1 MQINGDIQNI
11 KQHIVKRLEGLYE
24 KTVPIGQLSTHEL
37 NNEMLEVTH
46 LLGREVAVYLNRQ
59 GKVLQVSVGDTDTV
73 DLPEFKSRRAEGKLT
88 GIRCIHTHPS
98 GDTRRLRFDC
108 MAAIGF
114 HADREGEI
122 VGSIGF
128 FTGDVA
134 EDGTEALNT
143 VGPLPERAL
152 HTINL
157 TYLITVVN
165 KKLSAHSTK
174 TTEDETER
182 ALLAGLDCGKALWP
196 IDESMAELE
205 RLADTAGAVIVGK
218 FIQRREKPDAAFFL
232 GRGKVAEIAM
242 EVQNRDATLLIL
254 DDELTPSQQHNLEQ
268 MLGIKVIDRTA
279 LILDI
284 FAQRAR
290 TREGKLQVELAQLQY
305 NLPRLG
311 GQGLVLSRLGGGI
324 GTRGPG
330 ETKLEVD
337 RRRIYARIH
346 DLEAQIDAVQKN
358 RHLHRR
364 RRKLSRI
371 PLVALVG
378 YTNAGKST
386 LLNRLTGSEV
396 FAEDKLFAT
405 LDPTTRHLVLPE
417 KQEILLTDTVGFI
430 QKLPHTLV
438 KAFRAT
444 LEEVQEAD
452 LLLNVVDCSNENYE
466 QQIESV
472 VEVLKE
478 LDAVDKPTL
487 YVFNKADRFEVPD
500 AAPGQAGKG
509 LTPAQEA
516 MMLHGRE
523 GICVSARTGANLLE
537 LQQLIL
543 LQPPHGLC
551 ENTPVQ
557 RAVRQHGKAH
567 HLPAQRAEI
576 PLPCLR
582 LLLQQPQLRLLPA
595 KALHNSR
602 PGLGRH
608 RHK

>member
-37 NNEMLEVTH
+37 NSEMLEVTH

-98 GDTRRLRFDC
+98 GDTRLSEPDLSSLRRLRFDC

-134 EDGTEALNT
+134 EDGTEALST

-165 KKLSAHSTK
+165 KKLSARSTK
-174 TTEDETER
+174 TTADETER

-311 GQGLVLSRLGGGI
+311 G
-324 GTRGPG
+324 
-330 ETKLEVD
+330 
-337 RRRIYARIH
+337 
-346 DLEAQIDAVQKN
+346 
-358 RHLHRR
+358 
-364 RRKLSRI
+364 
-371 PLVALVG
+371 
-378 YTNAGKST
+378 
-386 LLNRLTGSEV
+386 
-396 FAEDKLFAT
+396 
-405 LDPTTRHLVLPE
+405 
-417 KQEILLTDTVGFI
+417 
-430 QKLPHTLV
+430 
-438 KAFRAT
+438 
-444 LEEVQEAD
+444 
-452 LLLNVVDCSNENYE
+452 
-466 QQIESV
+466 
-472 VEVLKE
+472 
-478 LDAVDKPTL
+478 
-487 YVFNKADRFEVPD
+487 
-500 AAPGQAGKG
+500 
-509 LTPAQEA
+509 
-516 MMLHGRE
+516 
-523 GICVSARTGANLLE
+523 
-537 LQQLIL
+537 
-543 LQPPHGLC
+543 
-551 ENTPVQ
+551 
-557 RAVRQHGKAH
+557 
-567 HLPAQRAEI
+567 
-576 PLPCLR
+576 
-582 LLLQQPQLRLLPA
+582 
-595 KALHNSR
+595 
-602 PGLGRH
+602 
-608 RHK
+608 